1 MKRIVTW
8 ILGTITV
15 GVLLFGYHTSTA
27 GPMNATPDIV
37 VASTATPESG
47 ATDSSESP
55 GETSGSGPGSSGS
68 GGASPQPTSTSTG
81 ASVFTGSAAQTRW
94 GSVQVKIVVAEGRI
108 TDVTVP
114 QYPNGNSKDQ
124 QINSRALPVLI
135 RETLDAQGAQ
145 IDMVSGATVTS
156 HGYIQSLQAA
166 LDEAGL

>member
-1 MKRIVTW
+1 MRRIVTW

-27 GPMNATPDIV
+27 GPMNVTPDIV

-47 ATDSSESP
+47 TTDSPESP
-55 GETSGSGPGSSGS
+55 GETSGPGSSGS
-68 GGASPQPTSTSTG
+68 GGDSPQPTPTATS
-81 ASVFTGSAAQTRW
+81 AFTGSAAQTRW
-94 GSVQVKIVVAEGRI
+94 GPVQVKIVVTEGRI

-114 QYPNGNSKDQ
+114 QFPNSNSKDQ

-135 RETLDAQGAQ
+135 RETLDAQSTQ

-156 HGYIQSLQAA
+156 DGYIQSLQAA

>member
-1 MKRIVTW
+1 M
-8 ILGTITV
+8 
-15 GVLLFGYHTSTA
+15 LLFGYHTSTA

-37 VASTATPESG
+37 VASTATPELGTS
-47 ATDSSESP
+47 DSSESP

-68 GGASPQPTSTSTG
+68 GGDSPQPTSTGPS
-81 ASVFTGSAAQTRW
+81 AFTGSTAQTRW
-94 GSVQVKIVVAEGRI
+94 GPVQVKIVVTDGRV

-124 QINSRALPVLI
+124 QINSRALPALI

-156 HGYIQSLQAA
+156 DGYIQSLQAA